1 MHVSGLHVHSML
13 LDSKG
18 NRPLWLDVCTSADVV
33 FGGENEFVVE
43 HPLRFVVQDCR
54 RVQLDH
60 LVVFY
65 SQVMT
70 RALQMSHLKDNE
82 TTDQE
87 RGKGGTSGPTRDQLS
102 VSLKE
107 LNHRHLHEE
116 AGAERLADVDVVVS
130 AGEFCA
136 PTGQVE
142 AVHDPGQLL
151 PHVVRGH

>member
-1 MHVSGLHVHSML
+1 M
-13 LDSKG
+13 
-18 NRPLWLDVCTSADVV
+18 
-33 FGGENEFVVE
+33 
-43 HPLRFVVQDCR
+43 
-54 RVQLDH
+54 QLDH

-70 RALQMSHLKDNE
+70 RALQMSHLRDEETQNR

-87 RGKGGTSGPTRDQLS
+87 LGEGGTSGPTWDQL
-102 VSLKE
+102 
-107 LNHRHLHEE
+107 NRPYLHEE

-136 PTGQVE
+136 PAGQVE